1 MQIAP
6 KMTERLDDMVGCSY
20 MYMGRH
26 LKVRGY
32 ALARDRIKI
41 LTDKGNPILLK
52 LTSLDDDLSQFMP
65 ADSDSNGPETM
76 TLYKAQTTN
85 MASIEQIVMANI
97 TKVQNDREY
106 LAQAKAVNE
115 NVNTLLKMNQQ
126 KIDLFREVRKTQKD

>member
-6 KMTERLDDMVGCSY
+6 KMTERLEAMVGSSY

-32 ALARDRIKI
+32 ALESNRIKI
-41 LTDKGNPILLK
+41 LTAKGNPVVIK
-52 LTSLDDDLSQFMP
+52 LSNLDDDLDEFMP
-65 ADSDSNGPETM
+65 AESESNGAESM

-97 TKVQNDREY
+97 EKVQNDREY